1 MILNSAGWRR
11 TLFTLLVSCL
21 AFVAMPDDADAAH
34 VGPKLAALLEAIDS
48 SDEVRIIVKMRDST
62 ARRAAQGQRRRDQK
76 GVHQRRGG
84 HRHLKKAFGREEI
97 RRNRILRRHRIA
109 TRRARARRS
118 TGSASQL
125 GAVPKSLWLING
137 VAVAASKS
145 SILSLAR
152 DPDVSEIVLD
162 EMIVLAETTH
172 TTGAVLEWNLSA
184 VGAETAWDLGHRGA
198 GIVIATMDTGAD
210 IQHPDLASSWRG
222 GANSWID
229 FSDPLQTTPRDP
241 SGHGTQVMGL
251 LVGGQLFG
259 SAIGMA
265 PEATWIAAKI
275 FDDMNQASIS
285 DIHLAFQWL
294 LDPDGDASTDDAPHV
309 VNASWGLVGSRGIC
323 NPEFAQDIEALR
335 SADIAVVFA
344 AGNEGPGLGTD
355 VSPAN
360 NGSGLS
366 VGSVNMNLDVSLGS
380 SRGPSAC
387 TGGIF
392 PTLSAPGIAVW
403 TTDLSFGGWPFF
415 AQVSGTSFAAPH
427 VSGALALLRGAFPA
441 APVAEL
447 EAALVETAA
456 DLGTPG
462 PDNEHGQGF
471 VDVAAA
477 MQWMADGPACESGSG
492 GLDTDLD
499 GTDDSCDNCVLI
511 ANPAQR
517 DTDSD
522 GYGNRCDADFDNDG
536 TVTMQDV
543 ARFIESFGTTDPH
556 ADFDGDGFVNFF
568 DVFVLID
575 RYLAPPGPSGL
586 IP

>member
-1 MILNSAGWRR
+1 M
-11 TLFTLLVSCL
+11 V
-21 AFVAMPDDADAAH
+21 MPGDAAAAH
-34 VGPKLAALLEAIDS
+34 LGPKLEARLAGIDS
-48 SDEVRIIVKMRDST
+48 SDQVRIIVKMRESMG
-62 ARRAAQGQRRRDQK
+62 RQAAQGQRKRDQK
-76 GVHQRRGG
+76 GAQRRRGG
-84 HRHLKKAFGREEI
+84 HRHLKQAFGRDGA
-97 RRNRILRRHRIA
+97 RRNRLLRRHKIA
-109 TRRARARRS
+109 TRRARARR
-118 TGSASQL
+118 GV
-125 GAVPKSLWLING
+125 GAVFRRGAIPKSLWLING

-145 SILSLAR
+145 SILSLAQ
-152 DPDVSEIVLD
+152 DANVLEIVLD
-162 EMIVLAETTH
+162 ETIVLAETTH

-184 VGAETAWDLGHRGA
+184 VGAQAAWNLGHRGA

-210 IQHPDLASSWRG
+210 IQHLDLAGSWRG

-229 FSDPLQTTPRDP
+229 FTDPLQATPRDP

-259 SAIGMA
+259 AAIGMA

-294 LDPDGDASTDDAPHV
+294 LDPDGDPNTDDAPDV

-323 NPEFAQDIEALR
+323 NLEFAQDIESLR
-335 SADIAVVFA
+335 AADIAVVFA

-387 TGGIF
+387 TGGVF
-392 PTLSAPGIAVW
+392 PSLSAPGVAVW

-447 EAALVETAA
+447 EVALVESAA
-456 DLGTPG
+456 DLGIPG

-471 VDVAAA
+471 VDLAAA
-477 MQWMADGPACESGSG
+477 MQWMADAPTCGSGSG
-492 GLDTDLD
+492 GADTDLD
-499 GTDDSCDNCVLI
+499 GTEDSCDNCVLI

-517 DTDSD
+517 DTDLD

-575 RYLAPPGPSGL
+575 RYLRPPGPSGL
-586 IP
+586 NP